1 MKININSK
9 MALIVLVFM
18 LIIIIPCVSSKAADW
33 KQQIKSGKIVSEG
46 RITEDSDKE
55 EINTIIKRKGYKDLE
70 VVGGDLAW
78 VAPGNKG
85 IRTIYFKA
93 NCISEKGGTA
103 IVEGWID
110 YFNPRKYNIMKITRS
125 NK

>member
-1 MKININSK
+1 
-9 MALIVLVFM
+9 V
-18 LIIIIPCVSSKAADW
+18 
-33 KQQIKSGKIVSEG
+33 KSGIIVSEG
-46 RITEDSDKE
+46 KITENVDKE
-55 EINTIIKRKGYKDLE
+55 EINNILQRKGLKDLE

-85 IRTIYFKA
+85 IQKIYFKA
-93 NCISEKGGTA
+93 DCVAKKGGTA

-110 YFNPRKYNIMKITRS
+110 YFNPKKYNITKVTRL